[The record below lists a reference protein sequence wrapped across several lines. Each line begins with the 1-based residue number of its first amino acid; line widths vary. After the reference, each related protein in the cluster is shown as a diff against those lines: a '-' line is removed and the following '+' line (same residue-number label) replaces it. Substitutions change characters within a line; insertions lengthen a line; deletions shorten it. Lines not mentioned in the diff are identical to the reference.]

1 MAILYLTEQQAWVG
15 REGDCLIVHI
25 PERDEQGK
33 QTGKRERKMTIPI
46 FKVEEAVVLG
56 EITITTPAFTRLL
69 EARVPVPYMSRRGQ
83 YLGGPTPTRTKN
95 SILR

>member
-33 QTGKRERKMTIPI
+33 PMGKRERKMTIPL
-46 FKVEEAVVLG
+46 FKVEEVVVLG
-56 EITITTPAFTRLL
+56 EITITTPA
-69 EARVPVPYMSRRGQ
+69 
-83 YLGGPTPTRTKN
+83 
-95 SILR
+95 